1 MKRDYESLASD
12 RLDVA
17 ENIAHEQK
25 AHRAEHVARG
35 ALYGVVVLALAGL
48 FGPGPL
54 SSAAVASPD
63 GSLTV
68 AYHRFVRHDAP
79 TQLTFYVPASEVRAD
94 SLMLWVG
101 PPYTHASRSVSFSPE
116 PRSSRAD
123 GERVVYTINVTPGAE
138 ASFQITYR
146 PRVQGLKAGSTGRV
160 DGPSVETWHFI
171 YP

>member
-1 MKRDYESLASD
+1 MKHDYESLASD

-17 ENIAHEQK
+17 EGLAHEQK
-25 AHRAEHVARG
+25 SHRAEHVARG
-35 ALYGVVVLALAGL
+35 ALYGVVVLAIAGL

-63 GSLTV
+63 GSLTI

-79 TQLTFYVPASEVRAD
+79 AQLTFRVPASEVGAD
-94 SLMLWVG
+94 SRL
-101 PPYTHASRSVSFSPE
+101 VSFSPE
-116 PRSSRAD
+116 PRSARSE

-146 PRVQGLKAGSTGRV
+146 PRVQGLKAGSAGRV
-160 DGPSVETWHFI
+160 GGPSLETWHFI